1 VQEHRRVRRGGRRFI
16 SEAGIE
22 RPAIGGHSMGG
33 AIALTIAVKYP
44 RDLSSLIVMD
54 TGAKLGVLPSIRD
67 GLLKNPLQTIERVIT
82 PLSFYRADD
91 ELLRESRGTLAIP
104 NLDVF
109 LNDYA
114 ACDVFDIRERV
125 SELSARTLIMCGEYD
140 KLTPPIRSHYLNARI
155 PPSTA
160 FFIRDSGHMVP
171 LEKPNASGR
180 LIIDILATP
189 SR

>member
-1 VQEHRRVRRGGRRFI
+1 MQEHRRVRRGG
-16 SEAGIE
+16 
-22 RPAIGGHSMGG
+22 
-33 AIALTIAVKYP
+33 
-44 RDLSSLIVMD
+44 
-54 TGAKLGVLPSIRD
+54 PSIHLGGRDRAPGDMRPLDGGCDCSDNRCEVSSRSLESHSDGHRREARRPPLVRD
-67 GLLKNPLQTIERVIT
+67 GLPKNPLQTIERVIT

-140 KLTPPIRSHYLNARI
+140 KLTPPIWSHYLNARI
-155 PPSTA
+155 LRSTA

-171 LEKPNASGR
+171 LEKPDASGR
-180 LIIDILATP
+180 LIIDFLATP

>member
-1 VQEHRRVRRGGRRFI
+1 
-16 SEAGIE
+16 
-22 RPAIGGHSMGG
+22 MGG

-91 ELLRESRGTLAIP
+91 ELLRASRGTLAIP

-114 ACDVFDIRERV
+114 GRV
-125 SELSARTLIMCGEYD
+125 TL
-140 KLTPPIRSHYLNARI
+140 LT
-155 PPSTA
+155 
-160 FFIRDSGHMVP
+160 
-171 LEKPNASGR
+171 SGR
-180 LIIDILATP
+180 ESL
-189 SR
+189 S